1 MKVSKTVSID
11 LELLQTV
18 LDREKDFSK
27 AVEDALEMWLEKK
40 LENEKWAINENQ
52 AKRSSSP
59 KNTP

>member
-27 AVEDALEMWLEKK
+27 AVEEALEMWLEKK

-52 AKRSSSP
+52 AKTSSSP